1 MKNRWRI
8 RFRGD
13 SEAEIIMMAGLSS
26 QGNYWKYLGKR
37 CYVVDISDDDLDEL
51 MPNLASFEPVL

>member
-13 SEAEIIMMAGLSS
+13 SEAEIIRMAGLSA

-37 CYVVDISDDDLDEL
+37 NYIVDISDEDLDEL